1 MLTFWRVRSVFSKL
15 AVILVILPQFLG
27 AQTPSTVSLF
37 TSPNP
42 TVFGAPVTLTAMVT
56 PADATGRVT
65 FYDGTNVLG
74 SSGISGGQATL
85 ITRLLPS
92 GARSLRGYYAGDAG
106 HTSSTSASVPQTVNP
121 VAAGGFQAAVNY
133 SAGTLPNAT
142 AAGDFNSDGKTDL
155 AVANYG
161 GGVSILLGN
170 GDGSFQP
177 AVSYAAGGH
186 VYSLT
191 VGDFNGD
198 GKADLAVTNLVEGTV
213 SILLGVGD
221 GTFQAPVSHPA
232 GRRPT
237 SVTVADLN
245 NDGNADLVMSNQADG
260 TVSVLLGN
268 GDGNFQAAVSYA
280 VGGAGSEPQVL
291 AVADLNG
298 DGKTDLVVA
307 VFVPGTICVLLG
319 NGDGTLQSP
328 VNYPVGGSNAGSVAV
343 GDFNGDGKLDLVVGL
358 FPTGV
363 SVFLGNGDGTFQ
375 PPVTTGSQNYAGTLV
390 VGDFNGDGKLDI
402 AISDYNGNSP
412 VPDTAAVTV
421 LLGKGDGTLQSPLI
435 YHVGTNPTY
444 GVAIGDF
451 NGDGRTDLA
460 VTTYVDNTI
469 GILLGQAAT
478 NPTVSAIS
486 VSPASGTGASQI
498 FSFQFSDTAGSSDL
512 ATVSGLI
519 GLPGWPASMACAVTY
534 NVSQNTLALWND
546 DGSMPG
552 TTITP
557 GSGFQQNSWCAV
569 DGSQSSVTR
578 SGNLLQLSVDRK
590 S

>member
-56 PADATGRVT
+56 PAGATGRVT

-106 HTSSTSASVPQTVNP
+106 HTSSKSASVPQTVNP

-133 SAGTLPNAT
+133 SAGSLPNAT
-142 AAGDFNSDGKTDL
+142 AVGDFNSDGKTDL

-170 GDGSFQP
+170 GDGTFQP

-307 VFVPGTICVLLG
+307 VFVPGTI
-319 NGDGTLQSP
+319 
-328 VNYPVGGSNAGSVAV
+328 AG
-343 GDFNGDGKLDLVVGL
+343 
-358 FPTGV
+358 
-363 SVFLGNGDGTFQ
+363 Q
-375 PPVTTGSQNYAGTLV
+375 
-390 VGDFNGDGKLDI
+390 
-402 AISDYNGNSP
+402 
-412 VPDTAAVTV
+412 
-421 LLGKGDGTLQSPLI
+421 
-435 YHVGTNPTY
+435 
-444 GVAIGDF
+444 
-451 NGDGRTDLA
+451 
-460 VTTYVDNTI
+460 
-469 GILLGQAAT
+469 
-478 NPTVSAIS
+478 
-486 VSPASGTGASQI
+486 
-498 FSFQFSDTAGSSDL
+498 
-512 ATVSGLI
+512 
-519 GLPGWPASMACAVTY
+519 LPGRWIQCG
-534 NVSQNTLALWND
+534 LGCRRRL
-546 DGSMPG
+546 
-552 TTITP
+552 
-557 GSGFQQNSWCAV
+557 
-569 DGSQSSVTR
+569 
-578 SGNLLQLSVDRK
+578 
-590 S
+590 